1 MIVILEE
8 VQEKTTGR
16 LMMVKIFKDRNWLEW
31 LSMVFALSVAL
42 LTIVMPN
49 NDGVISNTEVVFI
62 DNGIEEVI
70 TFPEPIL
77 FMLDPLA
84 TASFIEEPGDEFNSV
99 MYALE
104 PIGRYYITAYSD
116 LETGGKLTASGGTV
130 HEGVITTCASDTK
143 VLKFGTYI
151 EVGGKLYRCEDTGSA
166 VKGKH
171 IDIYIHDLKK
181 VKNYNSH
188 HETIYRVT
196 FPFGKPGDSYGD
208 TL

>member
-1 MIVILEE
+1 MRKVIKNHDYFES
-8 VQEKTTGR
+8 
-16 LMMVKIFKDRNWLEW
+16 
-31 LSMVFALSVAL
+31 LSMIFALSVAL
-42 LTIVMPN
+42 LAIVMPY
-49 NDGVISNTEVVFI
+49 DAEIKHSAKIVDTDDIVEM
-62 DNGIEEVI
+62 ELL
-70 TFPEPIL
+70 TFPKPIIFL
-77 FMLDPLA
+77 LDPLA
-84 TASFIEEPGDEFNSV
+84 TADLVENPGDEFNSV

-130 HEGVITTCASDTK
+130 HEGVITTCASDTR

-171 IDIYIHDLKK
+171 IDIYIHDLKT
-181 VKNYNSH
+181 VKNYPSH
-188 HETIYRVT
+188 YETIYRVT